1 MVALFN
7 KLLTGGT
14 SEDAKITKIK
24 IKIKVEHA
32 LSNVLLSGLSTSDS
46 FSSLCHLVNQIVTAV
61 EQIEPAIAGSS
72 APTNLAAITW
82 GIAMPNPDIKVIKP
96 TPLIAFKPPPVKIT
110 KINGTS
116 TTKMHNCS
124 ETRKDNDT

>member
-14 SEDAKITKIK
+14 SEEAKITKIK

-32 LSNVLLSGLSTSDS
+32 LSSALLSGLSTSDS
-46 FSSLCHLVNQIVTAV
+46 SSSSCHLVIQIVTAI
-61 EQIEPAIAGSS
+61 EQSEPAIAGSS
-72 APTNLAAITW
+72 APTNLAAIIW
-82 GIAMPNPDIKVIKP
+82 GIAIANPDIKVMRP
-96 TPLIAFKPPPVKIT
+96 TPLIALTLPPVKIT

-116 TTKMHNCS
+116 TTKIHNCN
-124 ETRKDNDT
+124 ETRKDNAT